1 MQPNSRV
8 FVAGGDTLIGAALL
22 RRLRSDRRFTVVA
35 APPDEPDLT
44 RANFVDRLFRLH
56 RPDYVFLAA
65 GKSGGIRE
73 NQRHPATLMLH
84 NLLVQTNVIRAA
96 AEHGVTKLL
105 SLASSCSYPK
115 HAPQPMDV
123 DALLTGPLEPTNEA
137 YAVAKIAGLKLCQ
150 AYGREYGANFI
161 QAIPANAFG
170 IEDDFSPGSGHVIPA
185 LIAKM
190 HAAKRADEPFVEI
203 WGTGTPRREFLFAD
217 DLADACLFVM
227 REYDDAHKP
236 INLGGGPVL
245 SIAETAAAIRNAV
258 GYAGE
263 LRFNPDQPD
272 GMPLK
277 GLDSRPLQAMGWQPL
292 TPFADALALTY
303 DAYVRSQTPSSMDR
317 PVLKRTA

>member
-1 MQPNSRV
+1 MQPDSRV
-8 FVAGGDTLIGAALL
+8 FVAGADTLIGAALL
-22 RRLRSDRRFTVVA
+22 RRLRATQRFELVGV
-35 APPDEPDLT
+35 PPHEPDLT
-44 RANFVDRLFRLH
+44 NAEEVRRFFRLH

-96 AEHGVTKLL
+96 ADFNVEKLL
-105 SLASSCSYPK
+105 YLASSCSYPK
-115 HAPQPMDV
+115 HAAQPMEV

-150 AYGREYGANFI
+150 AYGREHGANFI

-170 IEDDFSPGSGHVIPA
+170 IEDDFSPEGGHVIPA

-190 HAAKRADEPFVEI
+190 HAAKLAGDPFVEI
-203 WGTGTPRREFLFAD
+203 WGTGKPKREFLFAD
-217 DLADACLFVM
+217 DVADACLFVM
-227 REYDDAHKP
+227 REYDDAHTP

-245 SIAETAAAIRNAV
+245 SIAETAAAIRTAV
-258 GYAGE
+258 GYTGE

-277 GLDSRPLQAMGWQPL
+277 GLDSRPLQQLGWQPQ

-303 DAYVRSQTPSSMDR
+303 DAYVRSQTRSSMDR
-317 PVLKRTA
+317 PVLQRTA

>member
-1 MQPNSRV
+1 MKRKARV
-8 FVAGGDTLIGAALL
+8 LVAGEDTLIGAALV
-22 RRLRSDRRFTVVA
+22 RRLCADRRVTVHV
-35 APPDEPDLT
+35 EPELT
-44 RANFVDRLFRLH
+44 NDFEVNKFFELD
-56 RPDYVFLAA
+56 RPDYVYFAA

-73 NQRHPATLMLH
+73 NERHPATLMLH

-105 SLASSCSYPK
+105 YLASSCSYPK
-115 HAPQPMDV
+115 HAPQPMEV

-137 YAVAKIAGLKLCQ
+137 YAVAKIAGIKLCQ
-150 AYGREYGANFI
+150 AYAREHGAKFI

-170 IEDDFSPGSGHVIPA
+170 MEDDFSPDAGHVIPA

-190 HAAKRADEPFVEI
+190 HAAKLAGEPFVEI

-227 REYDDAHKP
+227 REYDDTHQP

-245 SIAETAAAIRNAV
+245 SIAETAEAIRTAV
-258 GYAGE
+258 GYTGE

-277 GLDSRPLQAMGWQPL
+277 GLDSRPLRAMGWQPL
-292 TPFADALALTY
+292 TPFTDALAQTY
-303 DAYVRSQTPSSMDR
+303 DAYVRSQTEWSERLHLQRS
-317 PVLKRTA
+317 A